1 MTGAP
6 ALGAVHRP
14 PTADIGLLAVAVAAV
29 GTSGPL
35 IAATAAP
42 ALAIAFWRNVFGTAA
57 LSPAALW
64 RHRAELRGLRRA
76 ELLAAMA
83 GGAALAAHFSTWTP
97 SLSMTSVASATA
109 FVAAQ
114 PVFAALIA
122 LLRGERVGS
131 RAWTGIL
138 LALVGVVGLSVAD
151 LHISGR
157 AFAGDLLALLA
168 GALAAVYMTIGAK
181 VRQTMSLVPYA
192 VICYGTASVVL
203 GVLAFC
209 FGEHLTGFPAEDWVK
224 ILALT
229 AGAQLLGH
237 TLFNRVLKTT
247 SATVVS
253 VVILLEVPSAAL
265 IAWLWLG
272 QVPSWLTIP
281 GAAMILVGLVV
292 VATVART
299 GPPVRPRSP
308 VRAVNRRWR
317 RRSIRPSD
325 RLSRRVAHIT
335 SARAR
340 RRK

>member
-1 MTGAP
+1 M
-6 ALGAVHRP
+6 HRP
-14 PTADIGLLAVAVAAV
+14 PTADIGLLAIAVAAV

-42 ALAIAFWRNVFGTAA
+42 ALAIAFWRNAFGTVA

-64 RHRAELRGLRRA
+64 RHRAELRALRRP
-76 ELLAAMA
+76 ELLTAMA
-83 GGAALAAHFSTWTP
+83 GGTALAAHFATWTP

-122 LLRGERVGS
+122 LARGERVSG

-138 LALVGVVGLSVAD
+138 LALLGVVGLSAAD

-181 VRQTMSLVPYA
+181 ARQRMSLMPYA

-203 GVLAFC
+203 ALLALC
-209 FGEHLTGFPAEDWVK
+209 FGERLTGFPADDWIK

-253 VVILLEVPSAAL
+253 VVILLEVPSAAV
-265 IAWLWLG
+265 IAWLWLD

-281 GAAMILVGLVV
+281 GAAMILTGLVV
-292 VATVART
+292 VATSGGT
-299 GPPVRPRSP
+299 
-308 VRAVNRRWR
+308 R
-317 RRSIRPSD
+317 RR
-325 RLSRRVAHIT
+325 RRTDMAGISGPHHLDEGETTQVT
-335 SARAR
+335 GQ
-340 RRK
+340 